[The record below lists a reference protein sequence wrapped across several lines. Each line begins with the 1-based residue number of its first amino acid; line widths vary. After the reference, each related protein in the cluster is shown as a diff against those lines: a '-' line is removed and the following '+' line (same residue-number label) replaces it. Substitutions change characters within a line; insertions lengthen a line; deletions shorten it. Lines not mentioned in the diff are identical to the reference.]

1 MFKTKL
7 IVSSLALLMFA
18 AGCSSSDDKK
28 AAASSTPV
36 LIGEYV
42 ASNDSYSKL
51 REALD
56 ATQLSDVIFEEGNM
70 TFFAPTDEAFNK
82 IDPMTLD
89 LLISQAQAS
98 EDGSGILKDI
108 LMYHLVNGVDADS
121 GSINE
126 QIESSETQNFVT
138 PETVLGPQLEIVK
151 SESDLVVNGE
161 NSSAKIIEADIAST
175 NGVIHSIDTLL
186 NPTDMAFPL
195 APEQSEED
203 QAAEDVEE
211 GAEEVAQDVEEGAE
225 NAEQGAEEAADD
237 VEAGA
242 EEAAQDVEEGAENAE
257 QGAEE
262 AADDVEAGAEEAA
275 QDVEEGAENLE
286 QNAEEAADSAEED
299 LDRSAEDVEEE
310 ADRVTEDVEEEAD
323 RVSEDVEE
331 EADRVMED
339 IEEAF

>member
-7 IVSSLALLMFA
+7 IISSLALLMFA
-18 AGCSSSDDKK
+18 GCSSSSDDKK
-28 AAASSTPV
+28 ASASSTPV

-42 ASNDSYSKL
+42 AQNDNYSKL

-98 EDGSGILKDI
+98 EDGSGILKDV
-108 LMYHLVNGVDADS
+108 LMYHLVNGVDANS
-121 GSINE
+121 ASINE
-126 QIESSETQNFVT
+126 QIESSESNNFVT
-138 PETVLGPQLEIVK
+138 PETVLGPQLEIIK
-151 SESDLVVNGE
+151 SESDLVVNAE
-161 NSSAKIIEADIAST
+161 NSSAKIVEADIAST

-186 NPTDMAFPL
+186 NPTEMAFPN
-195 APEQSEED
+195 APEQNSEEGSD
-203 QAAEDVEE
+203 AEQAAEDVEQ

-225 NAEQGAEEAADD
+225 NAEQNVEQAADD

-242 EEAAQDVEEGAENAE
+242 EEAAQDVEEGAE
-257 QGAEE
+257 E
-262 AADDVEAGAEEAA
+262 AADDVEA
-275 QDVEEGAENLE
+275 
-286 QNAEEAADSAEED
+286 
-299 LDRSAEDVEEE
+299 
-310 ADRVTEDVEEEAD
+310 EAD

-331 EADRVMED
+331 EADRVIED
-339 IEEAF
+339 VEDAL